1 MAIRNESYKPL
12 CSVLT
17 LIDNKRKGGAAMIT
31 RETPKDTVKVA
42 AMDVYRG
49 VILGLM
55 GVFYGFLLFLMFL

>member
-1 MAIRNESYKPL
+1 
-12 CSVLT
+12 
-17 LIDNKRKGGAAMIT
+17 MIT